1 MTFSICVRE
10 RTQQGPIFGV
20 GVTVDDREEPVAE
33 LRRVCEAVEEASE
46 GFNKDSKGRIFD

>member
-20 GVTVDDREEPVAE
+20 AVEDHAEPLAE
-33 LRRVCEAVEEASE
+33 RRRVYEAAEEASE
-46 GFNKDSKGRIFD
+46 GFSEDFKGRIFD

>member
-20 GVTVDDREEPVAE
+20 AVDDNEEPVAE
-33 LRRVCEAVEEASE
+33 LRRVYEAAKETSAGFSE
-46 GFNKDSKGRIFD
+46 DFKGRIFD